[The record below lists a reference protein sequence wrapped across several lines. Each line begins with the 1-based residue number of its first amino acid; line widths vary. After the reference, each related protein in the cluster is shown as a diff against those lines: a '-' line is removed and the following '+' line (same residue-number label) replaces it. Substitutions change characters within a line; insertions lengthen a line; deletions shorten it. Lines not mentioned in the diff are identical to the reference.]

1 MLRLTAPVIAF
12 DVRRTGERNPNLK
25 LGGLPVL
32 YIPRYFEFFVR
43 AIWTPL
49 LVFEG
54 PVPFFKSGRP
64 HGRILVGLVFMAV
77 LGCCTWLVADI
88 VTGTIL
94 SCLFYNLNGQKLSS
108 NTLIFQ
114 HNHQMFS
121 GSSLALQD
129 FEAET
134 QADLEVKGYQN
145 IILCGVRF

>member
-1 MLRLTAPVIAF
+1 
-12 DVRRTGERNPNLK
+12 
-25 LGGLPVL
+25 
-32 YIPRYFEFFVR
+32 
-43 AIWTPL
+43 
-49 LVFEG
+49 
-54 PVPFFKSGRP
+54 
-64 HGRILVGLVFMAV
+64 MAV

-94 SCLFYNLNGQKLSS
+94 SCLCYNLNGKKLSS

-134 QADLEVKGYQN
+134 QAELEVKGYQN
-145 IILCGVRF
+145 IILCG